1 MKHPFQ
7 IQAQGTAA
15 QVKLIG
21 DITWWKNSGAEFTRL
36 IDQLIEAGIK
46 DLDLYGNSGGGD
58 VLEAN
63 EIYNQLLRFTGRR
76 RGKIGA
82 LCASAMTIVM
92 LACDEVEMAPNGQYM
107 IHDLCG
113 YPEGSIKDIESYLGL
128 MQNLTDHYVSTLA
141 KKTGLPEKEITSMM
155 NKTTWMSATTARDK
169 KFITSITNEDAD
181 TDIYAS
187 IKNYGYKNV
196 PVAVTNM
203 IPSENQNQNQ
213 DSPNKIIM
221 KNRIIA
227 ALGLPVDA
235 TEDQIAA
242 AVEKLSKDQVTALAK
257 LTDVENSTAKAKA
270 KILIDNAIDQKKISE
285 AEREQFTKDAV
296 ANYDVTERLLAK
308 IAGVKKISAQ
318 EGAEGDSAEDA
329 AAAQNGDRSKWTLK
343 DWMEKDKEGMI
354 KMRSEKWATYAKLY
368 EAHYNRPC
376 VKE

>member
-1 MKHPFQ
+1 M
-7 IQAQGTAA
+7 
-15 QVKLIG
+15 
-21 DITWWKNSGAEFTRL
+21 
-36 IDQLIEAGIK
+36 
-46 DLDLYGNSGGGD
+46 
-58 VLEAN
+58 
-63 EIYNQLLRFTGRR
+63 
-76 RGKIGA
+76 
-82 LCASAMTIVM
+82 AS
-92 LACDEVEMAPNGQYM
+92 NGQYM
-107 IHDLCG
+107 IHNLSG
-113 YPEGSIKDIESYLGL
+113 VAVGTQKEIESYAQL
-128 MQNLTDHYVSTLA
+128 MQNLSDKYISDLV
-141 KKTGLPEKEITSMM
+141 KRTGLSEKDIKTMLD
-155 NKTTWMSATTARDK
+155 NTTWMNAETAK
-169 KFITSITNEDAD
+169 KKGFVDSITGEDPE

-187 IKNYGYKNV
+187 IKNYKYKNL
-196 PVAVTNM
+196 PVAVMNM
-203 IPSENQNQNQ
+203 IPSDNQNQ

-242 AVEKLSKDQVTALAK
+242 AVEKLSKDQVAALAK
-257 LTDVENSTAKAKA
+257 LTDVEKSTAQAKA
-270 KILIDNAIDQKKISE
+270 KILIDNAISQKKISE

-308 IAGVKKISAQ
+308 IAGVTKISAQ
-318 EGAEGDSAEDA
+318 AGAEGDSAEDA